1 MENKNNVVII
11 DYGLGNV
18 ASVANAIK
26 VLGGRAIVT
35 RKTEDIKVADKIILP
50 GVGAFEKG
58 MVNLKK
64 LGLIDVL
71 EEQILNRGK
80 PFLGIC
86 LGLQL
91 LADKSFEDGK
101 HRGLGWIGG
110 IVKKLP
116 VKTLCLPHIGWNDVL
131 IKDKTSLLEGFEK
144 DFCCYFLHSYFFD
157 CQDSSVIKA
166 TCDYGI
172 EFPAIIQYNN
182 IIGMQF
188 HPEKS
193 RKVGLLLLHNFMYG
207 QWGQTLAHSLS
218 TVNDVLKKAL
228 SDDRMPP
235 CFTLKRS

>member
-1 MENKNNVVII
+1 MKVKVVII

-18 ASVANAIK
+18 ASVANA
-26 VLGGRAIVT
+26 VEALGGLAMVT
-35 RKTEDIKVADKIILP
+35 RKKEDIEVADKIILP

-58 MVNLKK
+58 MDNLRKFR
-64 LGLIDVL
+64 LIDVL
-71 EEQILNRGK
+71 KEQVLNRGT

-91 LADKSFEDGK
+91 LADESFEDGT
-101 HRGLGWIGG
+101 HRGLGWIEGT
-110 IVKKLP
+110 VKKLP
-116 VKTLCLPHIGWNDVL
+116 DPVLRLPHIGWNNVL
-131 IKDKTSLLEGFEK
+131 IKDKTFLFHGLEH

-157 CQDSSVIKA
+157 CKDPSIIKA
-166 TCDYGI
+166 TCDYGV
-172 EFPAIIQYNN
+172 EFPAIIQRNN

-193 RKVGLLLLHNFMYG
+193 RKVGLLLLHNFLHG
-207 QWGQTLAHSLS
+207 PLEQTLAHSIS
-218 TVNDVLKKAL
+218 AVNNVLKKAL